1 MSGLEAL
8 SLVCS
13 IMQVISF
20 TKELIMTCK
29 DIYEGRATAD
39 DQLQENTASIKSLLD
54 DMNQCSGSVQ
64 QRTQNERDLHEIAR
78 KCSIAAQDLESEIRR
93 LTRYHKPG
101 NVMKALVGGIK
112 STTRERKIKEL
123 SKSFRQY
130 QETLETHILARICT
144 KTDALRIQQGDN
156 FNELSDTLQH
166 FISQIAAGHTEV
178 ANLINRHGIETR
190 QQIQQSEMGVKT
202 LINARHVEADME
214 AKRSRLLQSLKF
226 ESMNARRT
234 EIKIANEATYVSF
247 FKSLEFKKEPTSG
260 SAAVAWANFVKWL
273 QSDEQTFWIQGK
285 PGAGK
290 STLVKFLFQ
299 HENTK
304 KALDKWNHNSI
315 IVSHFFWKPGNIL
328 QRNFRGLL
336 CSLNHQLLSAEPS
349 LIDQILSEFKS
360 TKENDSIGDWEL
372 SHLVTIFKS
381 ILANCNR
388 PIFFLIDGVDEAI
401 EAEEILKFLASC
413 VTLRNTKWCISSRGE
428 EVFQQAFSKYNGLK
442 LHEYTRD
449 DMRDFARKEIHYSL
463 ENIQGYDKNYSEHFL
478 EILQY
483 SLVNKAE
490 GVYLWLVIAL
500 ESIKRGLR
508 HNDREDVILSR
519 LEKLPTGLEELYADM
534 WGRLGEDKDIYQR
547 EAAHYFNLLIINRT
561 LAAKYHEEYGA
572 SFFEW
577 PLTPF
582 QMMLAQDD
590 ELQRNLLDQS
600 YELQLSKLEN
610 NCLDMTKSLSI
621 KTAGLLTTQDNFR
634 FRVREEYSQLEKH
647 VTSKIEFV
655 HRTLFDFLTD
665 TESGRDILAQA
676 QADHVYVQLATIML
690 CQLRIMETNDRELD
704 LFYWES
710 KLSIGDYLHYF
721 RWVLSQAQRKDSLS
735 NERVFNTLLP
745 AFATLF
751 EAGLIP
757 WDQRPKGYPRPC
769 FDILL
774 LTCRDPAFQQFI
786 RGRLKSKGTS
796 YATCVLRECILL
808 RDSELFWPRDTRVDL
823 VELFNDLGADTNS
836 TDACFC
842 ERPVDVG
849 RFAGCFTYESALS
862 AVIKALF
869 YDTQIF
875 GTNAQP
881 DLLRYLVEFLENS
894 PNLDTHTS
902 CLFTSDESRFHN
914 PDWNLCFL
922 LSAIT
927 AGKNGDLVDATDIP
941 GGRSFVAAII
951 MEVNLKYLVE
961 IFLRGLSSNDAAIN
975 ALKTRAEKLV
985 ELESS
990 KAFSKARFIV
1000 TMIRTGTGPLSQGNP
1015 LLECYRFINEDIIFP
1030 MHQNSTQIS
1039 RGFKMTYIT
1048 SYVKNE
1054 DILKYISQC
1063 EKVDVS
1069 ALDILIDQKLGVC
1082 LKEF

>member
-1 MSGLEAL
+1 M
-8 SLVCS
+8 
-13 IMQVISF
+13 
-20 TKELIMTCK
+20 
-29 DIYEGRATAD
+29 
-39 DQLQENTASIKSLLD
+39 
-54 DMNQCSGSVQ
+54 
-64 QRTQNERDLHEIAR
+64 
-78 KCSIAAQDLESEIRR
+78 
-93 LTRYHKPG
+93 
-101 NVMKALVGGIK
+101 
-112 STTRERKIKEL
+112 
-123 SKSFRQY
+123 
-130 QETLETHILARICT
+130 
-144 KTDALRIQQGDN
+144 RIQQRDN

-247 FKSLEFKKEPTSG
+247 FKSLEFEKEPTSG

-360 TKENDSIGDWEL
+360 TKENDSIEDWEL

-401 EAEEILKFLASC
+401 DAEEILKFLASC
-413 VTLRNTKWCISSRGE
+413 ITLRNTKWCISSRGE

-463 ENIQGYDKNYSEHFL
+463 ENIQGYDKKYSEHFL

-508 HNDREDVILSR
+508 HNDRKDVILSR

-561 LAAKYHEEYGA
+561 LVAKYHEAYG
-572 SFFEW
+572 FHGFEW
-577 PLTPF
+577 SLTPF

-600 YELQLSKLEN
+600 YELQLSKLEK

-621 KTAGLLTTQDNFR
+621 KTAGLLTTQDDSYFGTSL
-634 FRVREEYSQLEKH
+634 RVREEHSQLEKH
-647 VTSKIEFV
+647 ATRKIEFV

-690 CQLRIMETNDRELD
+690 CQLRIMKTNDRELD
-704 LFYWES
+704 FFYWKN
-710 KLSIGDYLHYF
+710 KLSIGGCLHYF

-745 AFATLF
+745 AFETLF

-774 LTCRDPAFQQFI
+774 LTCSDPAFQQFI
-786 RGRLKSKGTS
+786 RGRLKSKGAS

-808 RDSELFWPRDTRVDL
+808 RNSDLFSPLDPRVDL
-823 VELFNDLGADTNS
+823 VELFNDLGADINS

-869 YDTQIF
+869 SDTQIF
-875 GTNAQP
+875 GINAQR
-881 DLLRYLVEFLENS
+881 DLLGYLVAFLENS

-902 CLFTSDESRFHN
+902 YLFTSNESIF
-914 PDWNLCFL
+914 PSSYWNLRFI

-1000 TMIRTGTGPLSQGNP
+1000 TMILSRPLSQDIH
-1015 LLECYRFINEDIIFP
+1015 LLQCYQFINEDVVFP
-1030 MHQNSTQIS
+1030 MQQKSTQIS
-1039 RGFKMTYIT
+1039 HSFKTTYGT
-1048 SYVKNE
+1048 SQVKKE
-1054 DILKYISQC
+1054 EMLKYISQC